1 MRKQTVYEQI
11 RHYFK
16 DKPVQ
21 KVEVIG
27 SYARDEANYSS
38 DVDIII
44 TLSKPVSL
52 FQISRYRLDLMQL
65 LRIEVDLTTKEG
77 IDTLIKPYIEEE
89 IETIYERA

>member
-1 MRKQTVYEQI
+1 MRKQALYEQI

-27 SYARDEANYSS
+27 SYARNEATASS

-44 TLSKPVSL
+44 TLSQPVSL
-52 FQISRYRLDLMQL
+52 FKISGYRLDLQQL
-65 LRIEVDLTTKEG
+65 LGVEVDLTTKEG
-77 IDTLIKPYIEEE
+77 IDPLIKPYIEAET
-89 IETIYERA
+89 ETIYERA